1 MSTVNARTT
10 ALVGL
15 ALRAGCGGRVEPGAE
30 PGSGSEFDA
39 ASGTQDGSRVAR
51 DGGPDATRG
60 STPASR
66 DAGEVDA
73 VAMMLGLDD
82 TSIYW
87 TINIFSGPRALGLPI
102 LKAPLLGGQLATLAR
117 GQDTFG
123 IALDSTGAYWSDSV
137 FTDAGNDGFR
147 MMATPL
153 AGGATVTLPRGG
165 SAMTLASNQ
174 GTVWGDSM
182 AADAVTLYWV
192 GHGTSGQHSVVSA
205 SVAGGLV
212 TTLVTMAPSSQ
223 SHSSRVA
230 LDANRVYWTTTWS
243 GGDVMAVPRAG
254 GAASTLAS
262 GQYYPSAI
270 ATDGVN
276 VYWTTGLDGRGA
288 GNGDVIRMPA
298 AGGTP
303 TTLASEPGQLF
314 DIAVDATSVYWSQVR
329 KLTPK

>member
-1 MSTVNARTT
+1 
-10 ALVGL
+10 
-15 ALRAGCGGRVEPGAE
+15 
-30 PGSGSEFDA
+30 
-39 ASGTQDGSRVAR
+39 
-51 DGGPDATRG
+51 
-60 STPASR
+60 
-66 DAGEVDA
+66 
-73 VAMMLGLDD
+73 MMLGLDD

-153 AGGATVTLPRGG
+153 AGGATVTLAHDPSASYRLTANGTSLFWADIDGSVIALPRGG

-254 GAASTLAS
+254 GAAPTLAS